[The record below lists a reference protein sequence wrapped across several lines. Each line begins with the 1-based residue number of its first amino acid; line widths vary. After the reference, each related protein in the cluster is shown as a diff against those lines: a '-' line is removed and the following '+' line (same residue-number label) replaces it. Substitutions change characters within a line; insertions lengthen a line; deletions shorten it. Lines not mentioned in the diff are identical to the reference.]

1 MLQVSALI
9 PPFRFNIVELL
20 VYRGSY
26 PTLKNFRFLK
36 RLKLKTIVSITPES
50 PSSDVLEF
58 CQEEGITHYQFLAE
72 KYSSD
77 NVTVSPAIASQIV
90 HILIDQSK
98 FPIYIHCLDGSNVTG
113 IVIMILRK
121 LQNWTK
127 VATISEFCR
136 FTRDHS
142 IEKNESEYLATFC
155 EEIVVP
161 SKIPG
166 WLWGGHCIHKHPT
179 LVIRH
184 TDSNGCISDP
194 NELLVSTQR

>member
-1 MLQVSALI
+1 MQVSALI
-9 PPFRFNIVELL
+9 PPFRFNIVELF

-36 RLKLKTIVSITPES
+36 HLKLQTLISVTPES
-50 PSSDVLEF
+50 TSADVLEF
-58 CQEEGITHYQFLAE
+58 CKEEEITHYHFFAE

-77 NVTVSPAIASQIV
+77 NVTVSPAIATQIV
-90 HILIDQSK
+90 QILIEPSH

-142 IEKNESEYLATFC
+142 IEKNESEYLAAVS
-155 EEIVVP
+155 EEIVIP

-166 WLWGGHCIHKHPT
+166 WLWGGQRIHKHPT
-179 LVIRH
+179 LSIRQ
-184 TDSNGCISDP
+184 TDHNGCTSDP
-194 NELLVSTQR
+194 NDVLINTQG